1 MTGIHRNWQ
10 FPRPLSRTSSWS
22 DEFDTRDGHLACWAR
37 EILALGRMHL
47 SRLYSALAALGVLL
61 LSAAGGAQAQDLA
74 WTTVAAEETPGSL
87 GRLYPFFAANRDLA
101 FEGYVEQEVFVSG
114 QATPLSAPY
123 GAAPGELATATGPAR
138 PFKTRVLVRRPDRP
152 ERFNGV
158 VIVEWLNDSNG
169 FDADNVWLALQDHL
183 IASGYAWIG
192 VSAQGFGGVEALRAW
207 SPARYGDLRIENGG
221 AMAQEPLS
229 LDIFRQV
236 AAGLRNSDIT
246 HLMGGLKP
254 TTVIATG
261 QSQSAIWLAGFINA
275 GLARAQTID
284 AFLLISATGA
294 KIDPATPAPVLRV
307 VAEGDAATSDAER
320 QPEDSAHFRQ
330 WEIAGTSHV
339 DRHLRA
345 AREPVQLRDLGASV
359 QATIAPK
366 CTITAIGT
374 TPPAYM
380 VEAAGLDSLVAW
392 SRGGSPIPTA
402 PRLVRQLDAEGRLH
416 RNTLGLSSGGI
427 RLPDIAAPVGLN
439 VGKNSGAA
447 ACGSQG
453 YYLPF
458 DIHKLRTLYSSPTTY
473 RRAVARSVRENIA
486 AGFLLP
492 KDGALILNAAHK
504 ASW

>member
-1 MTGIHRNWQ
+1 MR
-10 FPRPLSRTSSWS
+10 LSLR
-22 DEFDTRDGHLACWAR
+22 HAV
-37 EILALGRMHL
+37 
-47 SRLYSALAALGVLL
+47 LAAFGALM
-61 LSAAGGAQAQDLA
+61 LSAAGAAQAQDLT
-74 WTTVAAEETPGSL
+74 WTPIDAEQGPGSP

-101 FEGYVEQEVFVSG
+101 FDGYVEQEVFVSG
-114 QATPLSAPY
+114 QATPLSTSY
-123 GAAPGELATATGPAR
+123 GSGLGETAIANGPAK
-138 PFKTRVLVRRPDRP
+138 PFKTRVMIRRPDRP

-183 IASGYAWIG
+183 VASGYAWIG
-192 VSAQGFGGVEALRAW
+192 VSAQGFGGVDALRAW
-207 SPARYGDLRIENGG
+207 SPARYGDLRIEHNG

-236 AAGLRNSDIT
+236 AAGLRGGDAT
-246 HLMGGLKP
+246 GLMAGLKP

-261 QSQSAIWLAGFINA
+261 QSQSAIWLAGYINS
-275 GLARAQTID
+275 GLARARTID

-307 VAEGDAATSDAER
+307 VAEGDAASADAEH
-320 QPEDSAHFRQ
+320 QPADSAHFRQ
-330 WEIAGTSHV
+330 WEIAGASHV

-359 QATIAPK
+359 QAAIGPK
-366 CTITAIGT
+366 CTIAAIGT
-374 TPPAYM
+374 TSPAYM

-392 SRGGSPIPTA
+392 SRGGPPIPIA
-402 PRLVRQLDAEGRLH
+402 PRLVRKLDAEGRLH
-416 RNTLGLSSGGI
+416 RDALGLASGGI

-439 VGKNSGAA
+439 VGRNSGAA

-458 DIHKLRTLYSSPTTY
+458 DLSTLRSLYPSPAAY

-492 KDGALILNAAHK
+492 KDGDVIRKAARK